1 MIRQTLATGLLAG
14 LIGLSG
20 CTLLPESEALV
31 VYQFPQPAPNATS
44 HAGQPLSLSL
54 RVDTPQA
61 GYAYGGPRLM
71 VQTADNQLMS
81 YKGVRWS
88 DPTPTLLREYLAQ
101 AFQRQSSLGSVTTD
115 ENSLHADVYLGS
127 ELRRFQVV
135 DANPPHILVDLHA
148 RLVSPDSRRVYVSN
162 GFNIIQPIDSTRIQ
176 DVVEGYNQ
184 AVQQLAGQLIDWATP
199 QLEAV
204 AGSSSTQQP

>member
-1 MIRQTLATGLLAG
+1 MIRRTLAPGLLAA
-14 LIGLSG
+14 LIALGG
-20 CTLLPESEALV
+20 CTLLPDSEPLV
-31 VYQFPQPAPNATS
+31 VYQLRQPAPA
-44 HAGQPLSLSL
+44 AAPAAQPLSLSL
-54 RVDTPQA
+54 RIDRPQT
-61 GYAYGGPRLM
+61 GYAYGGARLM

-101 AFQRQSSLGSVTTD
+101 AFQRQSGLSTVTTD

-135 DANPPHILVDLHA
+135 DANPPHILIDLQA
-148 RLVSPDSRRVYVSN
+148 RLVNPDSRRVYVSN
-162 GFNIIQPIDSTRIQ
+162 EFHILQPIDSTRIH

-184 AVQQLAGQLIDWATP
+184 AVQQLARQMIDWATP
-199 QLEAV
+199 QLGAV
-204 AGSSSTQQP
+204 ADRSSSEQP